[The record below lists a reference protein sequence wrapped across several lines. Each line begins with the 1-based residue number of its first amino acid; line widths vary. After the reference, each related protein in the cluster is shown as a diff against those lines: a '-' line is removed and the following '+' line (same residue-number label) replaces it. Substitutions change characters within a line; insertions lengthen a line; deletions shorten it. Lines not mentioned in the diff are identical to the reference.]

1 MSTDFRVGSGLD
13 VHAFGPG
20 DSLVL
25 GGVRIPH
32 TRGVVAH
39 SDGDVLL
46 HALVDALLGAAGL
59 GDLGEHFSD
68 SDPQWRGADSR
79 RFVAGAL
86 AMLERRSWRVVNADL
101 TLLAQQPRLAPW
113 REQIRRSIAIMLNVE
128 PQSINLK
135 ATTTE
140 HLGFLGRN
148 EGLMAMAT
156 VLLSREGEAAVL
168 RPGPES

>member
-1 MSTDFRVGSGLD
+1 VSTEIRVGTGID

-32 TRGVVAH
+32 SRGIVAH

-59 GDLGEHFSD
+59 GDLGEHFPD

-79 RFVAGAL
+79 RFLSAAL
-86 AMLERRSWRVVNADL
+86 GMLENRSYRVVNADL

-113 REQIRRSIAIMLNVE
+113 RDAIRHSVAGMLGLSEQAVNI
-128 PQSINLK
+128 K

-156 VLLSREGEAAVL
+156 VLISRAARTGV
-168 RPGPES
+168 PEPKA

>member
-1 MSTDFRVGSGLD
+1 MRVGSGFD

-20 DSLVL
+20 DGLML

-32 TRGVVAH
+32 SRGVVAH

-59 GDLGEHFSD
+59 GDIGQHFPD
-68 SDPQWRGADSR
+68 SDPQWKGVSSA

-86 AMLERRSWRVVNADL
+86 ALLAERGQRVVNADL
-101 TLLAQQPRLAPW
+101 TLLAEEPRIA
-113 REQIRRSIAIMLNVE
+113 RHRAQIRRSIAEQLSLPESAV
-128 PQSINLK
+128 NLK

-140 HLGFLGRN
+140 HLGFIGRA
-148 EGLMAMAT
+148 EGLAAMAT
-156 VLLSREGEAAVL
+156 VLID
-168 RPGPES
+168 ES

>member
-1 MSTDFRVGSGLD
+1 MRVGFGID

-20 DSLVL
+20 DALVL

-32 TRGVVAH
+32 NHGVVAH

-59 GDLGEHFSD
+59 GDIGEHFPD
-68 SDPQWRGADSR
+68 SEARWQGADSR
-79 RFVAGAL
+79 QFVTATLEML
-86 AMLERRSWRVVNADL
+86 ARRSWRVVNVDL

-113 REQIRRSIAIMLNVE
+113 RAQIRQGIATLLAVPIGDV
-128 PQSINLK
+128 NLK

-148 EGLMAMAT
+148 EGLAAMAT
-156 VLLSREGEAAVL
+156 VLINKT
-168 RPGPES
+168 